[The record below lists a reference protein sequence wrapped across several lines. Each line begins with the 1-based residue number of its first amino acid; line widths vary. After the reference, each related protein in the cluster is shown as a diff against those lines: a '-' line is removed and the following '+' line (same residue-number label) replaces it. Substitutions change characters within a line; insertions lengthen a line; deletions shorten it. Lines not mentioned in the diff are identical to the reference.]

1 MNWSGSLSEKAQRY
15 LLIPSNDKIKPIEI
29 ETTEADLVRKLN
41 YAYDNDTLIAWT
53 VGLCYVDK
61 LEA

>member
-1 MNWSGSLSEKAQRY
+1 MKSRRY
-15 LLIPSNDKIKPIEI
+15 LLIPSNEKIKPIEL
-29 ETTEADLVRKLN
+29 ETDEPELVRKLDF
-41 YAYDNDTLIAWT
+41 AYENDTLIAWT

>member
-1 MNWSGSLSEKAQRY
+1 MSEKAQRY

-29 ETTEADLVRKLN
+29 ETTEPDLMRKLN

-61 LEA
+61 LEP